1 METDEASANRTHL
14 VTRAQS
20 NKYCR
25 ATDLTNEASVETFFV
40 NRLLADLG
48 YRDNE
53 IKTKRA
59 IQELRIPRGRQSER
73 YRPDYLLMAG
83 SSPRWLIDAKATA
96 EKIED
101 FTYQCAGYALQ
112 INRKYAERPVRY
124 YMLTNGLL
132 TRVYVW
138 DQEEAILSL
147 RFGDFAGGNT
157 KFKTLRKLLGADVVR
172 VGWPGQSSTVA
183 TAKIA
188 THRLRRP
195 NMDVVKRAFL
205 RCHRIIWKAEK
216 LSKQAAFV
224 EFAKLLFVKLWED
237 RRLRDTPALMAM
249 IAKGE
254 SLPAT
259 DVKFSTR
266 WINEQETNSPN
277 PVDTLLFGRLV
288 TSLEQE
294 VEAKKRK
301 RIFDAAEHLQLSPGT
316 VKRVV
321 QELEHYYLFGIDED
335 LNGRMFESFLT
346 ATMRGDDLGQ
356 FFTPRSIV
364 KLITRLA
371 KLHAG
376 PDHIERVIDACCGTG
391 GFLIEALTEMRR
403 QVYDNRALT
412 GQRRAALLEEVAN
425 EAIFGIDAGRDP
437 NVARIARINMYL
449 HGDGGSRIYITDALR
464 HPLVASEADT
474 VEVKND
480 VQQLQQLLA
489 SGVLFDAC
497 LTNPPF
503 SMGYSATVSE
513 EKEVL
518 DTFALTTYSGKKKRS
533 LRSSVMFIERYWK
546 LLRPGG
552 RLLTVIDDSVLSGR
566 QYADVRDFIRERFI
580 IQAIISL
587 HGDAFQRAGARA
599 KTSILY
605 LVKREADTS
614 QPAVFV
620 YESRCVGLDDMV
632 PRTRASVAEAA
643 RRRATDEIDEIT
655 DAFENYLV
663 GKKGPWLVPP
673 ERLAER
679 LDAKSLRPWSVDQLE
694 PTWEASGIA
703 STTLEALVDPVN
715 EPVTLK
721 PDERYEFMRINYE
734 GRVER
739 GEIVLGQEV
748 SYSNIGRARVGDI
761 VVSNI
766 NAVNKAICV
775 VPKGMDHQLVS
786 NEFTVMRLKP
796 DVDADP
802 LYLWSVLRSTAVT
815 AEWLSGA
822 SGVGRTRVNWEVLK
836 GQRIPLLSGRRQ
848 REIGEMYRIAED
860 HERQAL
866 AARKRAE
873 SKLTPLDLE
882 SDAAKDRVQ
891 RAKPPR

>member
-1 METDEASANRTHL
+1 
-14 VTRAQS
+14 
-20 NKYCR
+20 
-25 ATDLTNEASVETFFV
+25 
-40 NRLLADLG
+40 
-48 YRDNE
+48 
-53 IKTKRA
+53 
-59 IQELRIPRGRQSER
+59 
-73 YRPDYLLMAG
+73 MAG
-83 SSPRWLIDAKATA
+83 ASPRWLIDAKSTD
-96 EKIED
+96 ERIEN
-101 FTYQCAGYALQ
+101 FTNQCAGYALQ
-112 INRKYAERPVRY
+112 INRKYADRPVRY
-124 YMLTNGLL
+124 YMLTNGLV

-138 DQEEAILSL
+138 DQEEAVLSL
-147 RFGDFAGGNT
+147 RFGDFVFGNT
-157 KFKTLRKLLGADVVR
+157 KFQTLRKLIGADIVR
-172 VGWPGQSSTVA
+172 AGWPVQSTAAATTKISTHLL
-183 TAKIA
+183 I
-188 THRLRRP
+188 RP
-195 NMDVVKRAFL
+195 NMDVVKKAFL

-216 LSKQAAFV
+216 LSPQAAFV

-254 SLPAT
+254 HLPAT

-288 TSLEQE
+288 ASLEQE
-294 VEAKKRK
+294 IEAKKRK
-301 RIFDAAEHLQLSPGT
+301 RIFHAAEHLNLSPGT
-316 VKRVV
+316 TKRVV

-335 LNGRMFESFLT
+335 LNGRMFEAFLT
-346 ATMRGDDLGQ
+346 ATMRGQDLGQ

-364 KLITRLA
+364 KLMTRLA

-376 PDHIERVIDACCGTG
+376 PGRIERVIDACCGTG

-412 GQRRAALLEEVAN
+412 GQHRAALLEEIAN

-449 HGDGGSRIYITDALR
+449 HGDGGSRIYMTDALR
-464 HPLVASEADT
+464 DPPVASEADT

-480 VQQLQQLLA
+480 VHQLQQLLT

-503 SMGYSATVSE
+503 SMDYSATVSE
-513 EKEVL
+513 EKAVL
-518 DTFALTTYSGKKKRS
+518 DTFALTTYSGKPKPS
-533 LRSSVMFIERYWK
+533 LRSSVMFIERYWQ

-552 RLLTVIDDSVLSGR
+552 RLLTVIDDSVLGGK

-580 IQAIISL
+580 IRAIISL

-605 LVKREADTS
+605 LIKRETDTS

-620 YESRCVGLDDMV
+620 YETRYVGLDDVV
-632 PRTRASVAEAA
+632 PRTRPSVAEAA
-643 RRRATDEIDEIT
+643 RERAANEIDEIT
-655 DAFENYLV
+655 EAFENYLV
-663 GKKGPWLVPP
+663 GKKGSWLVAP
-673 ERLAER
+673 ERLEKR
-679 LDAKSLRPWSVDQLE
+679 LDAKSLLPWSVDQLE
-694 PTWEASGIA
+694 PIWQAGGIA
-703 STTLEALVDPVN
+703 SATLEALVNPVN
-715 EPVTLK
+715 DPVTLE
-721 PDERYEFMRINYE
+721 PDQQYEFMRINY
-734 GRVER
+734 GGGVER
-739 GEIVLGQEV
+739 GETVLGQEV
-748 SYSNIGRARVGDI
+748 SYSNIGRACVGDI

-766 NAVNKAICV
+766 SAVYRAICV
-775 VPKGMDHQLVS
+775 VPEGMDHLLVS

-802 LYLWSVLRSTAVT
+802 LYIWSVLRSTAVI

-822 SGVGRTRVNWEVLK
+822 SGVGRTRVNWEILK
-836 GQRIPLLSGRRQ
+836 RQRIPLLAGRRQ
-848 REIGEMYRIAED
+848 REIGNIYRVAEN

-866 AARKRAE
+866 AMRKRAE
-873 SKLTPLDLE
+873 SKLIPLDLE
-882 SDAAKDRVQ
+882 SDAATNRMQ